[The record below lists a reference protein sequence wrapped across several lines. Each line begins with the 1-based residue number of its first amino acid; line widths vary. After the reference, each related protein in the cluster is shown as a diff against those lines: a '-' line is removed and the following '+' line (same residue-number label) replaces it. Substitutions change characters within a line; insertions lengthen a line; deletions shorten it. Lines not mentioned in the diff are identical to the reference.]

1 MKPFTKSAALVFV
14 LAIAIVQLAHAD
26 IFLKQKRH
34 TDSIT
39 IMGQTQPAKDV
50 VSKIWITPEGIR
62 RDAPEESTIMWL
74 DEQKLIH
81 MNHSDKTYQVHPMD
95 MNEMMQEAGQGQSPE
110 EKAAMQGM
118 MKNMMK
124 MEVSVEATDETQ
136 TIRDWK
142 CRKYLLS
149 MDTMMGRT
157 VSEVWATEDLKVDKK
172 LYDRLNTAMMAN
184 MPGIQKA
191 IKDIRKEIEKIKGV
205 QVKTV
210 SKQEIMG
217 KTRTTT
223 TELLTYKE
231 ADAPANLLDIP
242 DGYQE
247 KGQY

>member
-1 MKPFTKSAALVFV
+1 
-14 LAIAIVQLAHAD
+14 
-26 IFLKQKRH
+26 
-34 TDSIT
+34 
-39 IMGQTQPAKDV
+39 
-50 VSKIWITPEGIR
+50 
-62 RDAPEESTIMWL
+62 
-74 DEQKLIH
+74 
-81 MNHSDKTYQVHPMD
+81 
-95 MNEMMQEAGQGQSPE
+95 
-110 EKAAMQGM
+110 
-118 MKNMMK
+118 
-124 MEVSVEATDETQ
+124 
-136 TIRDWK
+136 
-142 CRKYLLS
+142 
-149 MDTMMGRT
+149 MMGRT